1 MKPLFRYMG
10 VRDEIGIKDLIL
22 VIQNMVKM
30 DKDKILSAIEITNII
45 RILEH
50 IAKIQKENKREGN
63 EREKLD
69 GLLIPST
76 EDTLVNL
83 HEIQFDDMEDRLD
96 DDEKKD
102 YKLAHRFV
110 TLDIAKELELQTLA
124 GKITGTSY
132 TGGDINWDAYEQN
145 ELLTTRIKHII
156 EDYPTSSIFKEFLQ
170 TQMML
175 KPHTFP

>member
-1 MKPLFRYMG
+1 
-10 VRDEIGIKDLIL
+10 
-22 VIQNMVKM
+22 
-30 DKDKILSAIEITNII
+30 
-45 RILEH
+45 
-50 IAKIQKENKREGN
+50 
-63 EREKLD
+63 
-69 GLLIPST
+69 
-76 EDTLVNL
+76 
-83 HEIQFDDMEDRLD
+83 MEDRLD

-124 GKITGTSY
+124 GKITGISN

-156 EDYPTSSIFKEFLQ
+156 EDYPTSSLFKEFLQ

-175 KPHTFP
+175 KLHTFP